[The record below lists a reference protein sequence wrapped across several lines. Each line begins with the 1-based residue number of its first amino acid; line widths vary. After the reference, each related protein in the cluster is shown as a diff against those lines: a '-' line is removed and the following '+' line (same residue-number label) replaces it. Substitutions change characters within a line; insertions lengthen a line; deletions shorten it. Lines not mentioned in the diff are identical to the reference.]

1 MSAPAV
7 VIVGAGPAGLSAAL
21 TAANAGLQVTV
32 LDERGRPGG
41 RLRYDQPGSH
51 ELAGYLAECQRLGVE
66 IRSRTVAWGLF
77 PGWRLALETP
87 NGADEIETDHL
98 ILATG
103 ATDRALAFE
112 GNTLPGVMTGTALRR
127 LIGEF
132 GVLPGQRCLVL
143 GDGQD
148 AAATAHAVRQA
159 GGQIITLVS
168 EAEARSIVVEGDS
181 GVERVTLKDGTHPVD
196 IVAIAVGRQPDVQL
210 ATMGGCELVW
220 KSQSGGWIPRQ
231 FETDAAPTGLYI
243 AGDAAG
249 ADTIAICELDGAFA
263 ATRLAADLGLVDAE
277 AVRASAAAIAQR
289 RPERMEFVGA
299 ERLHR
304 QPWQLP
310 IEVNA

>member
-1 MSAPAV
+1 MSASGV
-7 VIVGAGPAGLSAAL
+7 VIVGAGPAGLSAAM
-21 TAANAGLQVTV
+21 TAAKAGLQVTV
-32 LDERGRPGG
+32 VDERGRPGG
-41 RLRYDQPGSH
+41 RLRYDQPGSR
-51 ELAGYLAECQRLGVE
+51 ELADCLAECQRLDVE

-87 NGADEIETDHL
+87 NGPDEIETDHL

-112 GNTLPGVMTGTALRR
+112 GNTLPGVITGTALRR

-132 GVLPGQRCLVL
+132 GVLPGQRFVVL

-148 AAATAHAVRQA
+148 AAVTAHAVRQA
-159 GGQIITLVS
+159 GGQIVTLVS
-168 EAEARSIVVEGDS
+168 EADARSIVVEGDG
-181 GVERVTLKDGTHPVD
+181 GVERVILKDGPHPVD

-220 KSQSGGWIPRQ
+220 KRQSGGWIPRQ
-231 FETDAAPTGLYI
+231 FETDAALAGLYI

-263 ATRLAADLGLVDAE
+263 ATRLAADVGLVDAE
-277 AVRASAAAIAQR
+277 AVRASAGAIAQR
-289 RPERMEFVGA
+289 RPERMEFLGA
-299 ERLHR
+299 ERLYR
-304 QPWQLP
+304 QPWQQP